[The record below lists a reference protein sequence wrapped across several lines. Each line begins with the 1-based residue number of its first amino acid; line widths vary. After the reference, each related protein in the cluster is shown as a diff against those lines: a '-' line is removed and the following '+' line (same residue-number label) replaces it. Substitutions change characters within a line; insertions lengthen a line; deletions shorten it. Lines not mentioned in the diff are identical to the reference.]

1 MASEFDIVIRGG
13 TVMDGNGGTPFVGDV
28 AVRDGKIAEVGKVSG
43 RGAEEINAGGLS
55 VTPGFVDIHTHY
67 DGQAMWDSCLA
78 PSSWHGVTTVVM
90 GNCGVGFAPVRKDTQ
105 DAVIALMEG
114 VEDIPGPCLHE
125 GLDWS
130 WESFSEYLT
139 ALERRRHDIDFC
151 ALLPHAPMR
160 VYVMGDRA
168 LNLEDANQADIA
180 QMREITADAVRA
192 GAFGFSTSRT
202 IAHKTLAGDHTPT
215 LRAQEAEL
223 MGIAMG
229 LKDAGKGFIE
239 MTSDWNTPDPATE
252 FAMVRRVM
260 QACGRPLVFSLNQRH
275 DRTTAWRDLLELS
288 TQAAADGLPVR
299 CVAPPRP
306 IGALLGLTG
315 SQNPFA
321 GTRTYRSIAH
331 LPLGQRVAAMRDPA
345 VRAKITTE
353 DPAEFNTW
361 SLLTRIGFE
370 RMFRFTDPL
379 NYTPAREDSVAA
391 IAAREGRTP
400 QDVAYDM
407 LIEDDGKGFI
417 FACIVNYANYD
428 LEPVKEMYARQH
440 VIPGLSDGGAHVAF
454 ISDASFPTFLF
465 SYWGRDRGDGSHGH
479 PRSGAAP
486 DARAGAFRRSERS
499 WRACSG
505 HEGGYQRHRLRQLG
519 VGAAAD
525 GGRSACRRAAPVAEG
540 ARLCGDGQGGADH
553 LSQRGCDRCAAGR
566 SGAQPADGLSSAS
579 ASEIIV
585 SPAVR
590 PARPSRPSPACRDE
604 PHPHRRAHRRWR

>member
-1 MASEFDIVIRGG
+1 MANEFDLVIRGG
-13 TVMDGNGGTPFVGDV
+13 TIMDGNGGAPFRGDV
-28 AVRDGKIAEVGKVSG
+28 AVSGGRIAEVGKVSDRG
-43 RGAEEINAGGLS
+43 REEIDADGLS

-67 DGQAMWDSCLA
+67 DGQAVWDSHLA

-130 WESFSEYLT
+130 WESFADYLT
-139 ALERRRHDIDFC
+139 ALERRSHDIDFC

-168 LNLEDANQADIA
+168 LKLEDANQADIA
-180 QMREITADAVRA
+180 QMREITAEAVRA

-202 IAHKTLAGDHTPT
+202 IAHKTLAGDATPT

-223 MGIAMG
+223 TGIAMG

-275 DRTTAWRDLLELS
+275 DRTTAWKELLELS

-306 IGALLGLTG
+306 IGALLGLSG
-315 SQNPFA
+315 SQQPFA

-331 LPLGQRVAAMRDPA
+331 LPLPQRVAAMRDA
-345 VRAKITTE
+345 DVRRRITTE
-353 DPAEFNTW
+353 DPSEFNTW

-407 LIEDDGKGFI
+407 LIEDDGKAFI

-465 SYWGRDRGDGSHGH
+465 SYWGRDRGGDRMDIPDLVRRQSREPARFAGLSDRGVL
-479 PRSGAAP
+479 AP
-486 DARAGAFRRSERS
+486 GMKADINVIDFSKLALERPQMVVDLP
-499 WRACSG
+499 A
-505 HEGGYQRHRLRQLG
+505 
-519 VGAAAD
+519 
-525 GGRSACRRAAPVAEG
+525 GGRRLMQKARGYAATIKAGKITYRDGVATG
-540 ARLCGDGQGGADH
+540 ALPGG
-553 LSQRGCDRCAAGR
+553 LVR
-566 SGAQPADGLSSAS
+566 SMS
-579 ASEIIV
+579 V
-585 SPAVR
+585 
-590 PARPSRPSPACRDE
+590 
-604 PHPHRRAHRRWR
+604 

>member
-13 TVMDGNGGTPFVGDV
+13 TVMDGNGGTPFLGDV
-28 AVRDGKIAEVGKVSG
+28 AVKDGAIAEVGTVSG
-43 RGAEEINAGGLS
+43 HGREEIDAGGLS

-67 DGQAMWDSCLA
+67 DGQAMWDSQLA

-90 GNCGVGFAPVRKDTQ
+90 GNCGVGFAPVRKSTQ

-130 WESFSEYLT
+130 WESFADYLT
-139 ALERRRHDIDFC
+139 ALERRSHDIDFC

-160 VYVMGDRA
+160 VYVMGNRA

-180 QMREITADAVRA
+180 QMREIAADAVRA

-252 FAMVRRVM
+252 FAMVRRIM

-275 DRTTAWRDLLELS
+275 DRTTAWKELLDLS
-288 TQAAADGLPVR
+288 TQAAADGLPIR

-331 LPLGQRVAAMRDPA
+331 LPLDQRVAAMRDPEM
-345 VRAKITTE
+345 RARITTE

-400 QDVAYDM
+400 QEVAYDM
-407 LIEDDGKGFI
+407 LIEDDGRGFI

-440 VIPGLSDGGAHVAF
+440 VIPGLSDGGAHMAF

-465 SYWGRDRGDGSHGH
+465 SYWGRDRGADRMDIPDLVRRQTREPARFAGLADRGVL
-479 PRSGAAP
+479 AP
-486 DARAGAFRRSERS
+486 GMKADINVIDFANLGLERPKMVVDLP
-499 WRACSG
+499 A
-505 HEGGYQRHRLRQLG
+505 
-519 VGAAAD
+519 
-525 GGRSACRRAAPVAEG
+525 GGRRLLQKARGYAATVKAGQITYRNGVATG
-540 ARLCGDGQGGADH
+540 ALPGGLVRSQGTA
-553 LSQRGCDRCAAGR
+553 
-566 SGAQPADGLSSAS
+566 
-579 ASEIIV
+579 
-585 SPAVR
+585 
-590 PARPSRPSPACRDE
+590 
-604 PHPHRRAHRRWR
+604 

>member
-1 MASEFDIVIRGG
+1 MANEFDLVIRGG
-13 TVMDGNGGTPFVGDV
+13 AIMDGNGGAPFRGDL
-28 AVRDGKIAEVGKVSG
+28 AISGDRIAEVGKVAG
-43 RGAEEINAGGLS
+43 RGREEINADGLS

-67 DGQAMWDSCLA
+67 DGQAVWDSRLA

-105 DAVIALMEG
+105 ESVIALMEG

-130 WESFSEYLT
+130 WESFAEYLT
-139 ALERRRHDIDFC
+139 ALERRSHDIDFC

-168 LNLEDANQADIA
+168 LTLEDANQADIA
-180 QMREITADAVRA
+180 QMREITAEAVRA

-202 IAHKTLAGDHTPT
+202 IAHKTLAGDPTPT

-223 MGIAMG
+223 TGIAMG

-275 DRTTAWRDLLELS
+275 DRTTAWKELLDLS

-306 IGALLGLTG
+306 IGALLGLSG
-315 SQNPFA
+315 SQQPFA
-321 GTRTYRSIAH
+321 GTRTCRSIAH
-331 LPLGQRVAAMRDPA
+331 LPLPQRVAAMRDPD
-345 VRAKITTE
+345 VRRRITTE
-353 DPAEFNTW
+353 DACEFNTW

-391 IAAREGRTP
+391 IAAREGRAP

-407 LIEDDGKGFI
+407 LIDDDGKGFI

-465 SYWGRDRGDGSHGH
+465 SYWGRDRGADRMDIPDLVRRQTREPARFAGLSDRGVL
-479 PRSGAAP
+479 AP
-486 DARAGAFRRSERS
+486 GMKADINVIDFSKLALERPQMVVDLP
-499 WRACSG
+499 A
-505 HEGGYQRHRLRQLG
+505 
-519 VGAAAD
+519 
-525 GGRSACRRAAPVAEG
+525 GGRRLMQKARGYAATIKA
-540 ARLCGDGQGGADH
+540 GQITY
-553 LSQRGCDRCAAGR
+553 R
-566 SGAQPADGLSSAS
+566 DGLATG
-579 ASEIIV
+579 AL
-585 SPAVR
+585 PGGLVR
-590 PARPSRPSPACRDE
+590 SQAAM
-604 PHPHRRAHRRWR
+604 

>member
-1 MASEFDIVIRGG
+1 MASEFDLVIRGG
-13 TVMDGNGGTPFVGDV
+13 TIMDGNGGVPFRGDV
-28 AVRDGKIAEVGKVSG
+28 AVSAGRITEVGKVMG
-43 RGAEEINAGGLS
+43 RGREEIDANGLS
-55 VTPGFVDIHTHY
+55 VTPGFIDIHTHY
-67 DGQAMWDSCLA
+67 DGQAVWDSQLA
-78 PSSWHGVTTVVM
+78 PSSWHGVTTIVM

-130 WESFSEYLT
+130 WESFADYLT
-139 ALERRRHDIDFC
+139 ALERRSHDIDFC

-168 LNLEDANQADIA
+168 LKLEDANQADIA
-180 QMREITADAVRA
+180 QMREITAEAVRA

-202 IAHKTLAGDHTPT
+202 IAHKTLAGDPTPT

-223 MGIAMG
+223 TGIAMG

-252 FAMVRRVM
+252 FAMVRRVIR
-260 QACGRPLVFSLNQRH
+260 ACGRPLVFSLNQRH
-275 DRTTAWRDLLELS
+275 DRTTAWKELLDLS
-288 TQAAADGLPVR
+288 TRAAADGLPVR

-306 IGALLGLTG
+306 IGALLGLSG

-321 GTRTYRSIAH
+321 GTRTYRSIAG
-331 LPLGQRVAAMRDPA
+331 LPLEQRVAAMRDPD
-345 VRAKITTE
+345 VRRRITTE
-353 DPAEFNTW
+353 DPSEFNTW

-379 NYTPAREDSVAA
+379 NYTPARADSVAA

-407 LIEDDGKGFI
+407 LIEDDGKAFI

-465 SYWGRDRGDGSHGH
+465 SYWGRDRGADRMDIPDLVRRQTREPARFAGLSDRGLLA
-479 PRSGAAP
+479 PSMKADINVIDFANLALERPQMVADLPAGGRRLMQKARGYAATIKAGQITYRDGAAT
-486 DARAGAFRRSERS
+486 GALPGGLVRS
-499 WRACSG
+499 
-505 HEGGYQRHRLRQLG
+505 
-519 VGAAAD
+519 
-525 GGRSACRRAAPVAEG
+525 
-540 ARLCGDGQGGADH
+540 
-553 LSQRGCDRCAAGR
+553 
-566 SGAQPADGLSSAS
+566 QPTL
-579 ASEIIV
+579 
-585 SPAVR
+585 
-590 PARPSRPSPACRDE
+590 
-604 PHPHRRAHRRWR
+604 